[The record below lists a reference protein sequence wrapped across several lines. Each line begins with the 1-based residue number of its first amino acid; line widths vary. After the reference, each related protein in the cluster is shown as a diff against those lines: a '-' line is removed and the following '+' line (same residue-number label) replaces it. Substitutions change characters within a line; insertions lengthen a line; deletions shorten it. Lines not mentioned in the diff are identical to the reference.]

1 MASKITVNLDTSK
14 ENYLL
19 EKCKQNDDLTLE
31 AFIFEN
37 GAKKSLANTA
47 ITINVLKPDGTFV
60 AGSVNVG
67 TQVTDNKI
75 TYPIDRQATV
85 VPGKA
90 KIDIT
95 IVENTNKN
103 NSTFEFD
110 LIIKPLVTANAI
122 ASTNTVPIIQEL
134 QDKINEGGAIRDEIV
149 QQIQAGG
156 VQQWTQSEAAPVN
169 TNGNQGDWH
178 INSKDGTI
186 YQKTGA
192 AAWTSKANLAT
203 DEDIRKIQ
211 NYTGYPQGTKPPKT
225 GSFKNSYKIVKRE
238 ADRVD
243 GTKTINVLTVV
254 QPTNEGCIKYTFERN
269 NGASGPGD
277 YGTYHQLLRIV
288 KAEWLIDAYVY
299 YDIETIASGAWDP
312 TTPQSA
318 AGKANSSEQ
327 LLFDTTTA
335 TIKYNSAKT
344 LSSKTNGG
352 GFAVH
357 KLAANNGTVTFNL
370 PMTMKNKANLLFL
383 ASAASSNNV
392 EISVNNVPIKTFNPR
407 AFIDSANGNSMG
419 LIEFEIPMKKR
430 ESPEKN
436 LQVKIT
442 NKATTGFFFPCC
454 LNFFRLKDYNGEP
467 VNQFKYFGSDRG
479 SWIDSAGASEYAF
492 HDNTSN
498 KWYGS
503 YHGGEVLESDQILW
517 GNNVYERESN
527 DNARIAFSTIPTD
540 QWRVQQNLV
549 IYQHTKLAGTNLT
562 SEAQAK
568 QTAQAEVSSWFSFN
582 TDGTLDMDLSYYN
595 GKVTVNTF
603 YTALTCTE
611 KNFQYVFYPKNINLG
626 AIPLNTTPTTYTQLP
641 LSTGYVSQ
649 VNGSAALQLDI
660 RFTKFNDS
668 SDTRGPVI
676 ANSYAYR
683 KLYYGPVYGAT
694 RLIENIT
701 FSKSLDFIVR

>member
-75 TYPIDRQATV
+75 TYPITRQATV

-156 VQQWTQSEAAPVN
+156 VQQWTGTAAAP
-169 TNGNQGDWH
+169 TGGNVGDWH
-178 INSKDGTI
+178 INSATGTVS
-186 YQKTGA
+186 QKATA
-192 AAWTSKANLAT
+192 NRWDSKAELAT

-238 ADRVD
+238 ANRVAN
-243 GTKTINVLTVV
+243 GKTINVLTVV

-269 NGASGPGD
+269 NGASGAGD
-277 YGTYHQLLRIV
+277 YGQHHQLLRII
-288 KAEWLIDAYVY
+288 KAEWLIDSYVY
-299 YDIETIASGAWDP
+299 YDIETLAAGAWDP

-318 AGKANSSEQ
+318 SGKVNAAEQ
-327 LLFDTTTA
+327 LLFNTTTA
-335 TIKYNSAKT
+335 TIAHNTAKT

-357 KLAANNGTVTFNL
+357 KLAANNGTVTINL
-370 PMTMKNKANLLFL
+370 PITMKNKANLLFM
-383 ASAASSNNV
+383 ASAGSSNNV
-392 EISVNNVPIKTFNPR
+392 EISVNNVPVKTFNPQT
-407 AFIDSANGNSMG
+407 FIDSANGNSMG
-419 LIEFEIPMKKR
+419 LIEFEIPVKIR
-430 ESPEKN
+430 QNPEKN

-467 VNQFKYFGSDRG
+467 INNFKYFGSDRG

-492 HDNTSN
+492 HDNTTN

-503 YHGGEVLESDQILW
+503 YHGGEVLEEDQLLW
-517 GNNVYERESN
+517 NNNVYERDSS
-527 DNARIAFSTIPTD
+527 DNSRKSFTTIPLEE
-540 QWRVQQNLV
+540 WRVQQNFV
-549 IYQHTKLAGTNLT
+549 IYQHTKLAGTDLSTETLAN
-562 SEAQAK
+562 

-611 KNFQYVFYPKNINLG
+611 KNFQYIFYPKNINLG
-626 AIPLNTTPTTYTQLP
+626 AIPAQTTATTYTQLP
-641 LSTGYVSQ
+641 LSTGYISQ
-649 VNGSAALQLDI
+649 VNGTAALQLDI

-668 SDTRGPVI
+668 HDTRGPVI

-683 KLYYGPVYGAT
+683 KLYYGPVYGT
-694 RLIENIT
+694 TKLIENIT